1 MSNLEF
7 TTNVSTT
14 CDSCGRP
21 AAAGFYHLHRGTP
34 VLFDC
39 VTCVSRH
46 ASQEAIQAAVEV
58 HKESSHLRMERAGEE
73 GTP

>member
-7 TTNVSTT
+7 TTSVSTT

-21 AAAGFYHLHRGTP
+21 STVGFYHLHQGTP

-39 VTCVSRH
+39 VLCVTRL
-46 ASQEAIQAAVEV
+46 ASQEAIQAAVEA
-58 HKESSHLRMERAGEE
+58 HKEAAHLRMEREQEAAA
-73 GTP
+73 

>member
-7 TTNVSTT
+7 TTTNTA

-21 AAAGFYHLHRGTP
+21 STAGFYHLHRGTP

-39 VTCVSRH
+39 VACVSRH
-46 ASQEAIQAAVEV
+46 TSQEAIQAAIEA
-58 HKESSHLRMERAGEE
+58 HKEAAHLRMEREQEAAA
-73 GTP
+73 

>member
-7 TTNVSTT
+7 TTGISTT

-21 AAAGFYHLHRGTP
+21 TSAGFHHLHMGTP

-39 VTCVSRH
+39 VACVSRH
-46 ASQEAIQAAVEV
+46 TSQEAIQAAIEA
-58 HKESSHLRMERAGEE
+58 HKEAAHLRMEREQEAAA
-73 GTP
+73 

>member
-7 TTNVSTT
+7 TITNTT

-21 AAAGFYHLHRGTP
+21 STAGFYHLHGGTP

-39 VTCVSRH
+39 VTCVTRL
-46 ASQEAIQAAVEV
+46 ASQEAIRAAIEA
-58 HKESSHLRMERAGEE
+58 HKEAAHLRMEREQEE
-73 GTP
+73 AAA